1 MKMQFHAQQQLQVAS
16 SQSEVKEISQSL
28 NVSHFRIDLKYLLYY
43 TKTDGFLLAKT
54 QMWKPNP

>member
-28 NVSHFRIDLKYLLYY
+28 NVSHFRIQEAL
-43 TKTDGFLLAKT
+43 
-54 QMWKPNP
+54 